1 MQLKKGKNF
10 LRKQQINLNTVLLEI
25 LTPDKNIFSGEIDLI
40 KVSGTKGSFEVL
52 NMHAPIISTLDKGQI
67 KVLENSGNENYY
79 EIDSGVI
86 EVQKNKIVVLVEM
99 T

>member
-1 MQLKKGKNF
+1 